1 MNSGLISIGG
11 TVLSVFLLLFVG
23 YGMKKLRVLQPANC
37 DLLNTVVIYVM
48 LPAYIFNVIYG
59 YKGTV
64 HVSTVYAILIGF
76 AMIALVSLLSYLI
89 GGLLKFDNSILAG
102 LILAAAF
109 GNTGFLGFPVVEAA
123 FKDRGALF
131 TAVLYDEFAMAL
143 PLYTIGIIVA
153 TGFMG
158 EKFDTGRIK
167 RLIYLPQLWAIPVAL
182 LVRSFPHIHLPE
194 PLLVAL
200 KYLAN
205 GTVPLVMI
213 SIGLSLS
220 AKSMKGYTLPVIVAC
235 TMKLAVLPL
244 LTYYAAQRA
253 SISGITLQTITLEA
267 GMPTAMMAGVLI
279 AKFGRS
285 GQFVASTIFI
295 STMLSLVTIP
305 VILMLI
311 TR

>member
-23 YGMKKLRVLQPANC
+23 YGVKKLRILNASNC
-37 DLLNTVVIYVM
+37 DVLNTVVIYVM
-48 LPAYIFNVIYG
+48 LPAYIFNAIYG
-59 YKGTV
+59 YRETV
-64 HVSTVYAILIGF
+64 EASTVYAILIGF
-76 AMIALVSLLSYLI
+76 VMIALVSLLSYLI
-89 GGLLKFDNSILAG
+89 GRLLRFDNSILAG

-123 FKDRGALF
+123 FKDRGAALF

-143 PLYTIGIIVA
+143 PLYTVGIIVA

-158 EKFDTGRIK
+158 EKFDPDRIK
-167 RLIYLPQLWAIPVAL
+167 RLVYLPQLWAIPVAL
-182 LVRSFPHIHLPE
+182 LIRPFALPE

-220 AKSMKGYTLPVIVAC
+220 ARSMKGYALPVIIAC
-235 TMKLAVLPL
+235 AMKLAVLPFF
-244 LTYYAAQRA
+244 TYYAAQRA
-253 SISGITLQTITLEA
+253 CISGISLQTITLEA

-295 STMLSLVTIP
+295 STMLSLITIP
-305 VILMLI
+305 VILMLV

>member
-1 MNSGLISIGG
+1 
-11 TVLSVFLLLFVG
+11 
-23 YGMKKLRVLQPANC
+23 MKKLRVLQPATC

-48 LPAYIFNVIYG
+48 LPAYIFNAIYG
-59 YKGTV
+59 YREKIHT
-64 HVSTVYAILIGF
+64 SIVYAILIGF
-76 AMIALVSLLSYLI
+76 AMIAIVSLLSYLI
-89 GGLLKFDNSILAG
+89 GRLFKFDNSILAG

-109 GNTGFLGFPVVEAA
+109 GNTGFLGFPVVESALRD
-123 FKDRGALF
+123 KGALF
-131 TAVLYDEFAMAL
+131 NAVLYDEFAMAL
-143 PLYTIGIIVA
+143 PLYTIGIIIA

-158 EKFDTGRIK
+158 EKFDPGRIK
-167 RLIYLPQLWAIPVAL
+167 RLMYLPQLWAIPVAL
-182 LVRSFPHIHLPE
+182 LVRPLALPG

-220 AKSMKGYTLPVIVAC
+220 AKSIKNYALPVIVAC

-244 LTYYAAQRA
+244 FTYFALQRA
-253 SISGITLQTITLEA
+253 SISGIALQTITLES
-267 GMPTAMMAGVLI
+267 GMPTAMMAAVLI
-279 AKFGRS
+279 SKFGRS

-295 STMLSLVTIP
+295 STMLSLITIP
-305 VILMLI
+305 VTLLLL